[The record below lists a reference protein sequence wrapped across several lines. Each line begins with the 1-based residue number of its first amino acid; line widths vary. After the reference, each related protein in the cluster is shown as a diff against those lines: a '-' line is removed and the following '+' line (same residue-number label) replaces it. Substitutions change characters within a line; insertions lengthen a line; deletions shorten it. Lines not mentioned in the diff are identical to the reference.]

1 MVSQEQIDRAVELL
15 RQAANPM
22 KIILFG
28 SYARGDAG
36 DDSDVDFLV
45 VEEQVENVD
54 AEMVRLMDALG
65 PLLIPA
71 EVLVVAATDFE
82 RWSGAPG
89 TVFCEAAE
97 EGKVVYDAA

>member
-1 MVSQEQIDRAVELL
+1 MVDQETIEKAVEVL
-15 RQAANPM
+15 RQAANPR

-71 EVLVVAATDFE
+71 EVLVVAVTDFE
-82 RWSGAPG
+82 RWSRAPG
-89 TVFCEAAE
+89 SVFCEAAE